1 MAATA
6 LPPPAIV
13 QPGPYEASFG
23 LVSGTAA
30 PGTRRLVIRVGSSV
44 LADRPLRGRTFSV
57 RVALPRRDVRVRVT
71 GYDARGRSASAEVG
85 PVFGLP
91 RSAEPRAVAGRED
104 AVLGR
109 AVRTLVSSFPGTA
122 GVYVQSLT
130 TGAGA
135 AWNARAQ
142 FPAASTLK
150 LGIAAAVLRAH
161 EGKPAEGS
169 RVDALLRSML
179 WHSDNSAANAL
190 EVWLAGSTSGG
201 SARVN
206 ALFEE
211 LGLRD
216 TIMYG
221 GYETRTPQGP
231 IPVRI
236 ESQPAF
242 GFGKHTTAS
251 DLAGLARAVWLA
263 AGGEGPLAEHARGAF
278 TPADGRYLLYLLAH
292 VRDPG
297 KLDRFL
303 GGAQAGVWVL
313 HKAGWLATA
322 RHDAGLVFWPGGVY
336 VAAVLTYGRG
346 VGAPSDVLAGR
357 VAEAALKRFA
367 AISPRT
373 G

>member
-1 MAATA
+1 M
-6 LPPPAIV
+6 
-13 QPGPYEASFG
+13 
-23 LVSGTAA
+23 
-30 PGTRRLVIRVGSSV
+30 IRVGSSV

-57 RVALPRRDVRVRVT
+57 RVALPRRDVRLRVT
-71 GYDARGRSASAEVG
+71 GYDARGRAASAEVG

-91 RSAEPRAVAGRED
+91 RSAVPRAVTGRED

-109 AVRTLVSSFPGTA
+109 AVRTLVSAFPGTA

-130 TGAGA
+130 AGAGA

-161 EGKPAEGS
+161 EGKPPEGS

-179 WHSDNSAANAL
+179 WHSDNAAANAL

-201 SARVN
+201 SVRVN
-206 ALFEE
+206 ALFAE
-211 LGLRD
+211 LGLDD

-242 GFGKHTTAS
+242 GFGKHTTAAILRGWRGRS
-251 DLAGLARAVWLA
+251 GSRP
-263 AGGEGPLAEHARGAF
+263 GARGRSPSMPAARSRR
-278 TPADGRYLLYLLAH
+278 ADGRYLLYLLAH

-303 GGAQAGVWVL
+303 RRGGGRVGPAQGRLAG
-313 HKAGWLATA
+313 HGAA
-322 RHDAGLVFWPGGVY
+322 RRGTGL
-336 VAAVLTYGRG
+336 
-346 VGAPSDVLAGR
+346 LAGR
-357 VAEAALKRFA
+357 RLRGRGAHVRPEGSARRRTC
-367 AISPRT
+367 SPGAWPRRR
-373 G
+373 

>member
-1 MAATA
+1 MAAHA

-13 QPGPYEASFG
+13 QPGPHEASFG
-23 LVSGTAA
+23 LVTGTAA
-30 PGTRRLVIRVGSSV
+30 RGTTRLVIRVGSSV
-44 LADRPLRGRTFSV
+44 LADRPLRGRSFSV
-57 RVALPRRDVRVRVT
+57 RVALPRRDVRLRVT
-71 GYDARGRSASAEVG
+71 GYDARGRAASAEVG

-91 RSAEPRAVAGRED
+91 RSAEPRSVTDRED

-109 AVRTLVSSFPGTA
+109 SVRSLASAFPGTA

-150 LGIAAAVLRAH
+150 LGIAAAALRAH

-179 WHSDNSAANAL
+179 WYSDNAAANAL

-206 ALFEE
+206 ALFAE

-242 GFGKHTTAS
+242 GRGKHTTAS

-263 AGGEGPLAEHARGAF
+263 AEGEGPLAERARGAF

-297 KLDRFL
+297 KLDRFV
-303 GGAQAGVWVL
+303 GGQAGVSVL
-313 HKAGWLATA
+313 HKAGWVAAA

-346 VGAPSDVLAGR
+346 VGVASDVLAGR
-357 VAEAALKRFA
+357 VAEAALERFA
-367 AISPRT
+367 AVNPRT

>member
-1 MAATA
+1 M
-6 LPPPAIV
+6 
-13 QPGPYEASFG
+13 
-23 LVSGTAA
+23 
-30 PGTRRLVIRVGSSV
+30 IRVGSSV
-44 LADRPLRGRTFSV
+44 LAARPLRGRSFSV
-57 RVALPRRDVRVRVT
+57 RVALPRRDVRLRVT

-91 RSAEPRAVAGRED
+91 RSAEPRAITGRED

-109 AVRTLVSSFPGTA
+109 TVRTLVWSFPGTA

-135 AWNARAQ
+135 AWNARAR
-142 FPAASTLK
+142 FPAGSTLK

-161 EGKPAEGS
+161 QGKPAPGS

-179 WHSDNSAANAL
+179 WYSDNRAANAL

-206 ALFEE
+206 ALFAE
-211 LGLRD
+211 LGLAD

-242 GFGKHTTAS
+242 GRGKHTTAR
-251 DLAGLARAVWLA
+251 DLARLAQAVWLA
-263 AGGEGPLAEHARGAF
+263 AAGEGPLAGKARGAF
-278 TPADGRYLLYLLAH
+278 TPAAGRYLLYLLAH

-303 GGAQAGVWVL
+303 GGRRAGVWVL

-346 VGAPSDVLAGR
+346 VGTSSDVLAGR

-367 AISPRT
+367 AVNPRT